1 LATSASS
8 DGAMPKSSGPRR
20 LAGWSTNR
28 YVEGE
33 MGIAERFYEAFMVR
47 DYYTMGLL
55 YASHATFSD
64 PVFPRLTAQG
74 ARLMWQMLLSEA
86 EDLEI
91 DVKILED
98 TPDRAR
104 VDWSARY
111 TFTPTKRVV
120 VNRVHT
126 ELGWKGWLL
135 GFTPL
140 VQDKVRGQAARS
152 LKEFAQ
158 FVALTNRQVS

>member
-1 LATSASS
+1 
-8 DGAMPKSSGPRR
+8 
-20 LAGWSTNR
+20 
-28 YVEGE
+28 
-33 MGIAERFYEAFMVR
+33 MGVAERFYEAFMVR
-47 DYYTMGLL
+47 DFYTMGLL
-55 YASHATFSD
+55 YASHASFSD

-104 VDWSARY
+104 VDWTARY

-126 ELGWKGWLL
+126 EMVIAAGKIVQQVDSFSLWRWSGQALGWKGWLL
-135 GFTPL
+135 GFTPI

-158 FVALTNRQVS
+158 FVALTNRPGK

>member
-1 LATSASS
+1 
-8 DGAMPKSSGPRR
+8 
-20 LAGWSTNR
+20 
-28 YVEGE
+28 
-33 MGIAERFYEAFMVR
+33 MGVAERFYEAFMVR
-47 DYYTMGLL
+47 DFYTMGLL
-55 YASHATFSD
+55 YANHATFSD

-104 VDWSARY
+104 VNWRARY

-126 ELGWKGWLL
+126 EMAIAAGKIVQQVDKFSLWRWSGQALGWKGWLL
-135 GFTPL
+135 GSTPL
-140 VQDKVRGQAARS
+140 VQDKVRGQTARS

-158 FVALTNRQVS
+158 FVALTNRPGN

>member
-1 LATSASS
+1 MGVAT
-8 DGAMPKSSGPRR
+8 
-20 LAGWSTNR
+20 
-28 YVEGE
+28 
-33 MGIAERFYEAFMVR
+33 RFYEAFMVR
-47 DYYTMGLL
+47 DFYTMGLL
-55 YASHATFSD
+55 YANHATFSD

-86 EDLEI
+86 EDLEVG
-91 DVKILED
+91 VKILED
-98 TPDRAR
+98 SADRAR
-104 VDWSARY
+104 VDWTARY

-126 ELGWKGWLL
+126 KMVLAAGKIVQQVDDFSFWRWSGQALGWKGWLL

-140 VQDKVRGQAARS
+140 VRDKVQHQAAKS

-158 FVALTNRQVS
+158 FVALTSRESR